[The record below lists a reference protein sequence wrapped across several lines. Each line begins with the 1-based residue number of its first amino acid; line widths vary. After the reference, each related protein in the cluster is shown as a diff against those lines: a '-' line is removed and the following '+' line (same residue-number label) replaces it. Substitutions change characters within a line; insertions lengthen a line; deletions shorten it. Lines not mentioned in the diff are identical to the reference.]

1 MNSVKIGPIRLGEGK
16 PKIIVPITEETD
28 SEILNCANFYRRQ
41 LGDIVEWR
49 LDFYEDFSDFERL
62 VELCKRVKT
71 TIQKPL
77 LVTFR
82 TLGEGGEA
90 AVGKS
95 QYVEMYRRIIQTK
108 AVDAI
113 DIEFDRGQDILDNLI
128 PYAHKYKVKV
138 IVSHHDFMKTPSEK
152 AMVDKLRNMGQSG
165 ADICKLAV
173 MPHDTLDVLKLMTA
187 THKASTIID
196 QPLISMS
203 MGTIGRVTRVAGE
216 IFHSVATFGAIEGMI
231 SAPGQMDV
239 ETIDDIMMD
248 LSLEED
254 PFDDDDY

>member
-28 SEILNCANFYRRQ
+28 MDILDCANFYRRQ
-41 LGDIVEWR
+41 PGDIVEWR
-49 LDFYEDFSDFERL
+49 LDFYEDFSDYERL

-90 AVGKS
+90 SIGKG

-138 IVSHHDFMKTPSEK
+138 IVSHHDFIKTPSEK
-152 AMVDKLRNMGQSG
+152 AMIEKLRAMGQTE
-165 ADICKLAV
+165 ADICKMAV
-173 MPHDTLDVLKLMTA
+173 MPHDTADVLRLMTA
-187 THKASTIID
+187 THQTSTIID
-196 QPLISMS
+196 QPLITMS
-203 MGTIGRVTRVAGE
+203 MGAMGRVTRVAGE
-216 IFHSVATFGAIEGMI
+216 VFHSVATFGAIEGMI

-239 ETIDDIMMD
+239 EAIEDIMME

-254 PFDDDDY
+254 PFDDDY